1 VTSPRAV
8 SGPEPGAAGSRLR
21 ARSWMS
27 AAIGRTHLPALVAWV
42 ALMVLEAILLAMA
55 RAIEG
60 FWSFGVALVL
70 FATSAGS
77 TGLLIRV
84 RRPGN
89 VVGRLLAFGPVLMI
103 VGFSGF
109 AVAVI
114 RWQTNGPDDI
124 PGGLAGAVAS
134 AATLPGIALTFPAVG
149 IVFPDG
155 RLPGRRWGLLI
166 RLIAATFMASSVT
179 ALVTFGPDSGLPRN
193 PLALTGLPPW
203 LAQAGSAA
211 GTIAL
216 FATVL
221 LAFAAV
227 TVRFRRARGL
237 ERQQLKWFAAAV
249 TLASVG
255 LPISWLTDIG
265 PAELIDLMSLVLAAL
280 VPVAIGVAIFRYR
293 LYDID
298 RIISRTVSYGA
309 VTGILA
315 LVFVGTILVSQ
326 TVLASF
332 FSGNSVAVAA
342 STLVVAALF
351 QPLRRRVQRV
361 VDRRFNRSRY
371 EAERTVAAFGA
382 HLRDEVDL
390 GTLRRD
396 LVATIDQ
403 TLQPTLAGVWLRGD
417 GR

>member
-1 VTSPRAV
+1 MTGRA
-8 SGPEPGAAGSRLR
+8 
-21 ARSWMS
+21 
-27 AAIGRTHLPALVAWV
+27 HLPALFAWV
-42 ALMVLEAILLAMA
+42 TLLVLEAILLIMA
-55 RAIEG
+55 RAVEG
-60 FWSFGVALVL
+60 FWSFGVGLVL

-77 TGLLIRV
+77 TGLLIRI

-89 VVGRLLAFGPVLMI
+89 VVGRLLAFGPVLMV
-103 VGFSGF
+103 VGFDGF

-114 RWQTNGPDDI
+114 RWQTNGPNDI

-134 AATLPGIALTFPAVG
+134 ALTLPGIALTFPAVG

-155 RLPGRRWGLLI
+155 RLPGRRWGLPI
-166 RLIAATFMASSVT
+166 RLIAATFMASSVI
-179 ALVTFGPDSGLPRN
+179 ALMTFGPDSGLPRN
-193 PLALTGLPPW
+193 PLAVTGLPPW

-227 TVRFRRARGL
+227 TVRFRRAQGL

-255 LPISWLTDIG
+255 LPISFLTDAG
-265 PAELIDLMSLVLAAL
+265 PAELIDLMSLVAAAL
-280 VPVAIGVAIFRYR
+280 VPVAIGVAILRYR

-315 LVFVGTILVSQ
+315 VVFVGTILVSQ

-332 FSGNSVAVAA
+332 FNGNSVAVAA

-351 QPLRRRVQRV
+351 QPLRRRVQSV

-371 EAERTVAAFGA
+371 DAERTVAAFGA
-382 HLRDEVDL
+382 RLRDQVDIETVTTDLNTTVRGAIRPASL
-390 GTLRRD
+390 GLW
-396 LVATIDQ
+396 I
-403 TLQPTLAGVWLRGD
+403 RGN
-417 GR
+417 RP